1 MLSTPKSRTISHL
14 RVNGQCIGGVVRIRK
29 VPTYTVETYPL
40 VWRQVE
46 HLAMHIE
53 IIAFSGTAQCTV
65 FQAGQPPQ
73 LLDQTILKSRL

>member
-14 RVNGQCIGGVVRIRK
+14 RVNGQYIGGVVRIRK

-40 VWRQVE
+40 LWRHVE

-53 IIAFSGTAQCTV
+53 IITFFGTAQYTV
-65 FQAGQPPQ
+65 FQAG
-73 LLDQTILKSRL
+73 K